1 MVRLLA
7 ILASIEKVITD
18 LGVATGW
25 ILLLPIICFRFFD
38 IVAKQFFDP
47 PSGLVQLFEFDGFF
61 IMVCLLFGFA
71 YLRDAHAR
79 IDVLRE
85 RFSRRAKAWMEI
97 AGILF
102 ALIPFC
108 VLMIA
113 FGTEYVANTFDDHD
127 RWWVPGLD
135 LWVKKVFVPFG
146 LGLLLLSGLIVLA
159 RNTIFLATGEGG
171 PAPGGAEP
179 RSRAGEVR

>member
-1 MVRLLA
+1 MERLLT
-7 ILASIEKVITD
+7 ILAGVEKVITA

-25 ILLLPIICFRFFD
+25 VFLLPIIFFRFFD

-61 IMVCLLFGFA
+61 VMVCLLFGFA
-71 YLRDAHAR
+71 YLRNAHAR

-85 RFSRRAKAWMEI
+85 RFSPRTMAWMEI

-108 VLMIA
+108 GLMVS
-113 FGTEYVANTFDDHD
+113 FGTDYVVTTFDDQH
-127 RWWVPGLD
+127 RWWVPYLD
-135 LWVKKVFVPFG
+135 LWVKKAFVPFG
-146 LGLLLLSGLIVLA
+146 LGLLLLSGLTVLA
-159 RNTIFLATGEGG
+159 RNVIFVATGEGG
-171 PAPGGAEP
+171 PAPRRPEVGPG
-179 RSRAGEVR
+179 AGEVR